1 MSKTKVT
8 PVGKPK
14 NARGQLSK
22 LSKIKIQGNKQ
33 VPIVL
38 RAIFSNYDT
47 DASGSISKKEMAA
60 LVMDLQSLLPGTPA
74 HLKHCSNVVSKIA
87 MAALDIDGGGTIDE
101 DEFVEWSQSNLF
113 LTAED
118 RATMLV
124 SNMDLSQFITAL
136 EMCVKMQLA
145 GIGPYNYYTPPPPTC
160 RDKWCTKKLLILW
173 CCCCLFITMLTMGLV
188 FILVLVPNECQ
199 FGTQKLCPAK
209 AKSRTKKKSSQ
220 TDVSTPAPGG
230 ETAGT
235 TTDAAAG
242 EAAAAAPSADRRFR
256 RLDFVASIPKV
267 NHWNSFD
274 NKVNEID
281 WIQAKENLYA
291 LFKGYFR

>member
-1 MSKTKVT
+1 
-8 PVGKPK
+8 
-14 NARGQLSK
+14 
-22 LSKIKIQGNKQ
+22 
-33 VPIVL
+33 
-38 RAIFSNYDT
+38 
-47 DASGSISKKEMAA
+47 
-60 LVMDLQSLLPGTPA
+60 
-74 HLKHCSNVVSKIA
+74 
-87 MAALDIDGGGTIDE
+87 
-101 DEFVEWSQSNLF
+101 
-113 LTAED
+113 
-118 RATMLV
+118 
-124 SNMDLSQFITAL
+124 
-136 EMCVKMQLA
+136 
-145 GIGPYNYYTPPPPTC
+145 
-160 RDKWCTKKLLILW
+160 
-173 CCCCLFITMLTMGLV
+173 MLTMGLV

-220 TDVSTPAPGG
+220 TGVSTPAAGG

-242 EAAAAAPSADRRFR
+242 EAAAAAPSAADRRFR